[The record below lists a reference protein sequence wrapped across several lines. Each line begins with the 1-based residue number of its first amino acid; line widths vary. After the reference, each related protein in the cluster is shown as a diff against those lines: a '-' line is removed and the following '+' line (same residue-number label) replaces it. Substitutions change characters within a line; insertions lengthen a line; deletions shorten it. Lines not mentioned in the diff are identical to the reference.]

1 MASSLDSASSGR
13 DRSTASAA
21 TSQAQENL
29 PGLAKGGQVEP
40 WRGAKPTLQRRL
52 QSFARSSEVRTCL
65 LFLPPALL
73 LFTLFVTW
81 PVVEAAYYSFF
92 NWNGYGAPSKWVG
105 LDNFIRVWND
115 PIFYHSL
122 FNNLLII
129 LVSACI
135 QVPLALALALMISDK
150 SRSSVVFRAI
160 FFLPYILG
168 EIVAGLIWRY
178 MYDGNYGV
186 VAVVYRWF
194 GQEAPQ
200 VLATQGWAT
209 AALLLV
215 VVWKYF
221 GFHMALFVA
230 GRQGIG
236 DDVLEAAKIDGASR
250 WQSTWSIVLPLMR
263 PVAVLSL
270 FFSILGSL
278 QAFAIIIALTDGGP
292 SNSTNSAVSYLYN
305 FGIKRMR
312 VGLGS
317 AIGVSLFVICVLV
330 MVFYKRLFMRP
341 KEGR

>member
-1 MASSLDSASSGR
+1 MALASNPSSSDPKQPPVP
-13 DRSTASAA
+13 TI
-21 TSQAQENL
+21 TSQVQQDL
-29 PGLAKGGQVEP
+29 PSLAEARQLEELL
-40 WRGAKPTLQRRL
+40 GARPSLWRRL
-52 QSFARSSEVRTCL
+52 QDFSGSSQMRACI

-92 NWNGYGAPSKWVG
+92 NWNGYGVPSKWIG
-105 LDNFIRVWND
+105 LDNFLRVLSD

-122 FNNLLII
+122 FNNLLIV
-129 LVSACI
+129 LVSAFI
-135 QVPLALALALMISDK
+135 QVPMALALALLISDK
-150 SRSSVVFRAI
+150 SRSSVIFRAI

-178 MYDGNYGV
+178 IYDGNYGV
-186 VAVVYRWF
+186 VEVVYRWF
-194 GQEAPQ
+194 GQQAPE
-200 VLATQGWAT
+200 VLATEGWAT

-215 VVWKYF
+215 IVWKYF

-230 GRQGIG
+230 GRQGVG
-236 DDVLEAAKIDGASR
+236 DDVLEAAKIDGATR
-250 WQSTWSIVLPLMR
+250 WQSTLNIILPLMR
-263 PVAVLSL
+263 PVIVLSL

-278 QAFAIIIALTDGGP
+278 QAFAIIVALTDGGP
-292 SNSTNSAVSYLYN
+292 SNSTHSAVSYLYN

-312 VGLGS
+312 VGFGS
-317 AIGVSLFVICVLV
+317 AIGVTLFIICVLV

>member
-13 DRSTASAA
+13 DRSAAS
-21 TSQAQENL
+21 TSTTRSEEDL
-29 PGLAKGGQVEP
+29 PGLAKARQVGP
-40 WRGAKPTLQRRL
+40 SRGAKPTLQRRL
-52 QSFARSSEVRTCL
+52 QNFIRSSEARTCL
-65 LFLPPALL
+65 IFLPPALL

-92 NWNGYGAPSKWVG
+92 NWNGYGAPSKWIG
-105 LDNFIRVWND
+105 LDNFLRVWND
-115 PIFYHSL
+115 PIFYQSL

-194 GQEAPQ
+194 GQEAPE
-200 VLATQGWAT
+200 VLATEGWAE

-215 VVWKYF
+215 VIWKYF
-221 GFHMALFVA
+221 GFHMALFIA
-230 GRQGIG
+230 GRQSVP
-236 DDVLEAAKIDGASR
+236 DDVLESAQIDGATR
-250 WQSTWSIVLPLMR
+250 RQATFHIILPLMK
-263 PVAVLSL
+263 PVVILSL

-278 QAFAIIIALTDGGP
+278 QFFTMIIPLTEGGP
-292 SNSTNSAVSYLYN
+292 SNSTHSAVSYLYT

-312 VGLGS
+312 VGFGS
-317 AIGVSLFVICVLV
+317 AVGVT
-330 MVFYKRLFMRP
+330 
-341 KEGR
+341 

>member
-1 MASSLDSASSGR
+1 MASPLDPAPAGAKR
-13 DRSTASAA
+13 PAAVPA
-21 TSQAQENL
+21 TSKVPEGL
-29 PGLAKGGQVEP
+29 PSLAEARQVEQMV
-40 WRGAKPTLQRRL
+40 GARPSAWRRL
-52 QSFARSSEVRTCL
+52 QVFSGSSQMRACL

-73 LFTLFVTW
+73 IFTLFVTW

-92 NWNGYGAPSKWVG
+92 NWNGYGAPSRWIG
-105 LDNFIRVWND
+105 LENFLRVWND

-122 FNNLLII
+122 FNNLLIV
-129 LVSACI
+129 LVSALI
-135 QVPLALALALMISDK
+135 QVPLALSLALLISDK

-194 GQEAPQ
+194 GQEAPE

-215 VVWKYF
+215 IVWKYF

-236 DDVLEAAKIDGASR
+236 DDVLEAAKIDGATR
-250 WQSTWSIVLPLMR
+250 WQATWSIVLPLMR
-263 PVAVLSL
+263 PVVVLSL

-278 QAFAIIIALTDGGP
+278 QAFAIIVSLTDGGP
-292 SNSTNSAVSYLYN
+292 SNSTHSAVSYLYN

-312 VGLGS
+312 VGFGS
-317 AIGVSLFVICVLV
+317 ATGVTLFVICVLV

-341 KEGR
+341 KEAR